1 MNTIEDLIKK
11 YEEEISDVKL
21 SMENDRKH
29 GDDSFTMEYDTQIK
43 EISRFIEDL
52 KNLPNELRAVN
63 RNEQAKEICPD
74 CGEIMERRYY
84 CPKRGCLYY
93 IP

>member
-1 MNTIEDLIKK
+1 MNSIEELIHY
-11 YEEEISDVKL
+11 YEKELESLNNELQFNI
-21 SMENDRKH
+21 DRKCI
-29 GDDSFTMEYDTQIK
+29 TC
-43 EISRFIEDL
+43 IEFNKGERIRVREFLEQL